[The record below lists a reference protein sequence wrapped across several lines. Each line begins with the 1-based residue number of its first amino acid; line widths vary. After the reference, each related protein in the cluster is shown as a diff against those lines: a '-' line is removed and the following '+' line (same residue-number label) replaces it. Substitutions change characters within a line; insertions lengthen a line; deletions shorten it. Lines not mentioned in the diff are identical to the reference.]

1 MSEETTVDAA
11 SSDEEIETTDTE
23 TPEPDEG
30 ADALGDA
37 GKKALD
43 AMKAKMRTAEKAA
56 KDARAELAKRDAEL
70 ALRDKPAEEQAL
82 EQARAE
88 ARAEATT
95 AANKRIVRS
104 ELKAAA
110 AGKLANPAVAEK
122 FLDLDDFDVDDNG
135 DVDSD
140 ALNEAI
146 ADLLKREPYLA
157 AGKPNPFQGSGDGG
171 SRAEPKPDQSID
183 EAIEAARKAHDFPLV
198 ATLRHQKYAAEQ
210 AKKGQ

>member
-1 MSEETTVDAA
+1 MPEETTVDAT
-11 SSDEEIETTDTE
+11 STGEEIET
-23 TPEPDEG
+23 PEPEVEAPEG
-30 ADALGDA
+30 AEALGDP

-43 AMKAKMRTAEKAA
+43 AMKAKMRAAELSA
-56 KDARAELAKRDAEL
+56 KEAKAELARINAQL
-70 ALRDKPAEEQAL
+70 ALKDKPAEEQAL

-110 AGKLANPAVAEK
+110 TGKLANPAVAEK
-122 FLDLDDFDVDDNG
+122 FLDLDDFAVDDDG

-140 ALNEAI
+140 ALNDAI

-157 AGKPNPFQGSGDGG
+157 AGKPNPFGGGADGG
-171 SRAEPKPDQSID
+171 ARPTPQPEQSID
-183 EAIEAARKAHDFPLV
+183 EQIAAAQKARNIPLV
-198 ATLRHQKYAAEQ
+198 ATLKQQKAAQ
-210 AKKGQ
+210 KG

>member
-1 MSEETTVDAA
+1 MPEPT
-11 SSDEEIETTDTE
+11 TTDATPVEEEQIE
-23 TPEPDEG
+23 TPEPEAEALEG
-30 ADALGDA
+30 AEALGDP

-43 AMKAKMRTAEKAA
+43 AMKAKMRAAELSA
-56 KDARAELAKRDAEL
+56 KEAKAELAKINAQL
-70 ALRDKPAEEQAL
+70 ALKDKPAEEQAL

-110 AGKLANPAVAEK
+110 TGKLANPAVAEK

-146 ADLLKREPYLA
+146 TDLLKREPYLA
-157 AGKPNPFQGSGDGG
+157 AGKPNPFGGGGDGG
-171 SRAEPKPDQSID
+171 ARPTPKPDQSID
-183 EAIEAARKAHDFPLV
+183 EQIAVAQKARNIPLV
-198 ATLRHQKYAAEQ
+198 ATLKLQKAAQ
-210 AKKGQ
+210 KG